1 MNRLI
6 ILFLLFSC
14 FIPGLVADEGSPD
27 HRYWQAD
34 NGPEYSQML
43 VKYDI
48 SHTNNVSDIHS
59 LATEIQAEVMTDY
72 ADLNYPG
79 LYLIRVPGERDVLE
93 SVSFFT
99 RQPGVVYAEPDYPIR
114 FDRIPDD
121 PDFIYQWGLYNTGQV
136 YKPNG
141 APGIPGA
148 DVKATD
154 AWNIST
160 GTKDVVIAVL
170 DTGIDYYHPDL
181 SGNLWTDP
189 VTGAHG
195 YNVLDGSYDPLDLW
209 GHGTHCAGII
219 GAAGNNSIG
228 GTGACWNV
236 SIMGVK
242 VGQSWEGTI
251 SGSIYGI
258 LWAAQHGADIMSC
271 SWGESKPSRALEE
284 VMANT
289 DALFVCAAGNTETD
303 IDQKPYYPASYD
315 LPNVISVAAT
325 SPFDTLADFSNYGAK
340 SVDVGA
346 PGVDIFST
354 WKGQSGSDVFW
365 HDSFETLTNWSY
377 IGDWHLD
384 YQEYNTSPSSVC
396 VNITFQD
403 PSLQHYLV
411 LHTPVN
417 ISGYSRPELIFSFG
431 GVILWPLSTKLSV
444 DACVDKKFE
453 WKRIGEWAGAFLDFD
468 DIHCDIPDEMRDSE
482 ILVRFILQEQY
493 PPEGVNKTLRLWID
507 DVRFSNKTEAYTP
520 SYRHVNGTS
529 MAAPLVAGV
538 AGLVRSEHQ
547 NLTPAELRETLM
559 KTVDQK
565 DGLKGKTLSGGRINA
580 SAAIRYTPGP
590 DAGVLSL
597 RSGWNQISVPD
608 ALEPGFDTARI
619 FSHVPSGG
627 HALYSYQPKG
637 GYVRVN
643 ETDIIRPL
651 NGYWI
656 YSLSSMDVP
665 VRFQTDPSI
674 QKELDDGWNLIGLK
688 SRIPVPVRDALSC
701 LGNNWTMVSGY
712 NASLQWY
719 DEPILRENFGNT
731 SDNRPLV
738 PYQGYWILMNGKGS
752 IP

>member
-1 MNRLI
+1 MKRFI

-27 HRYWQAD
+27 HLYRQVD
-34 NGPEYSQML
+34 NVPEYSQVL
-43 VKYDI
+43 VKYDT
-48 SHTNNVSDIHS
+48 SHTNTVPDIHS
-59 LATEIQAEVMTDY
+59 LATEIQAEVITDY

-79 LYLIRVPGERDVLE
+79 LYLVRVPGERAVLE
-93 SVSFFT
+93 SVSFFES
-99 RQPGVVYAEPDYPIR
+99 QPGVSYAEPDYPIR
-114 FDRIPDD
+114 FDRIPND
-121 PDFIYQWGLYNTGQV
+121 PEFMHEWGLYNTGQV

-141 APGIPGA
+141 TPGIFGA
-148 DVKATD
+148 DVKAPD
-154 AWNIST
+154 AWDVST

-284 VMANT
+284 VIANT
-289 DALFVCAAGNTETD
+289 DALFVCAAGNAETD

-315 LPNVISVAAT
+315 MSNVISVAAT
-325 SPFDTLADFSNYGAK
+325 SPSDTLADFSNYGAK

-346 PGVDIFST
+346 PGVDIYST

-365 HDSFETLTNWSY
+365 HDSFDSLANWSY

-384 YQEYNTSPSSVC
+384 NEKYNSSPSSVC
-396 VNITFQD
+396 VNITFQN
-403 PSLQHYLV
+403 PSLQKFLV

-417 ISGYSRPELIFSFG
+417 ISGYSRPELIFSCE
-431 GVILWPLSTKLSV
+431 GVILWPLYTRLSV

-453 WKRIGEWAGAFLDFD
+453 WKRIGEWAGAFLSFD
-468 DIHCDIPDEMRDSE
+468 DIHCDIPDDMKGSE
-482 ILVRFILQEQY
+482 ILVRFIVQEQY
-493 PPEGVNKTLRLWID
+493 PLEGINKTLQLWID

-520 SYRHVNGTS
+520 SYRYVSGTS
-529 MAAPLVAGV
+529 MAAPFVAGV
-538 AGLVRSEHQ
+538 AGLVKSEHQ

-559 KTVDQK
+559 KTVDLK

-580 SAAIRYTPGP
+580 SAAIRYTPEP
-590 DAGVLSL
+590 DTGVLLLSP
-597 RSGWNQISVPD
+597 GWNQISVPD
-608 ALEPGFDTARI
+608 ALEPGFNTAGI

-627 HALYSYQPKG
+627 HALYSYDPKT

-656 YSLSSMDVP
+656 YSLTSMDVS
-665 VRFQTDPSI
+665 VRFQPDPSI
-674 QKELDDGWNLIGLK
+674 RKDLEDGWNLFGLL
-688 SRIPVPVRDALSC
+688 SEVPVPARDALAC
-701 LGNNWTMVSGY
+701 LGNNWTMVTGY

-719 DEPILRENFGNT
+719 DEPILREHLGNI
-731 SDNRPLV
+731 SDNRLLV
-738 PYQGYWILMNGKGS
+738 PYQGYWILMNGSGTIS
-752 IP
+752 